1 MTAQPVLRSTST
13 STNANQQNHQ
23 AARKRAYVGDNEDGE
38 RKVKRA
44 RTAGPE
50 GGRAAAFKA
59 AFAAQRKVKRARA
72 LTPARTAGPEGG
84 RAAVF
89 KATFAAQRKVKR
101 ARALTPARTAGPE
114 GGWAAAFAARNN
126 THVGTGDEDVPPSKR
141 ARMDTHMGGDEDDG
155 WATAFAA
162 HINTHVGTEIK

>member
-72 LTPARTAGPEGG
+72 LTPARTAGPEG
-84 RAAVF
+84 V
-89 KATFAAQRKVKR
+89 
-101 ARALTPARTAGPE
+101 
-114 GGWAAAFAARNN
+114 WAAAFAARNN
-126 THVGTGDEDVPPSKR
+126 THVGTGDEDAPPSKR